1 MSPSKEV
8 SRNMSSMSLTD
19 ETFQEDRGWLNAESR
34 NMPFML
40 VTDETSHPEMSPS
53 KEVSRNMS
61 SMLVTLD
68 RSGASVALCTILYA
82 PLNASSI
89 VSHCMAPHWSIERN
103 LAAAAELS
111 PSVILVRSP
120 DILTV

>member
-1 MSPSKEV
+1 MSV
-8 SRNMSSMSLTD
+8 TD
-19 ETFQEDRGWLNAESR
+19 DTFQED
-34 NMPFML
+34 
-40 VTDETSHPEMSPS
+40 MSPL
-53 KEVSRNMS
+53 KEVAPENMF

-68 RSGASVALCTILYA
+68 RSGASVALYTILYA